1 MLLNVLAL
9 VVVAA
14 VACMC
19 AAQGVYR
26 ATQNLVA
33 LVLAGALA
41 FGWFAPVTRA
51 LFSSADDPAGIW
63 YYAGDA
69 LCLWAVLCVVF
80 LGLRTAGERLLPN
93 QPAFLPWADH
103 AGGGAIGLV
112 VGYVAVG
119 VCLVLVQMLPVA
131 PRFLGYEVFRY
142 VEGAGESDP
151 ERIEP
156 GDRLY
161 LAPDR
166 GVLTFFAYL
175 SEGCPRPEPL
185 YGQGTRTGVGGP
197 LGSAGSD
204 TPGLLNRY
212 ADVYPPPQ
220 MRGDGYAAVTD
231 VDDILYYHWY
241 RRWQYI
247 HFRTGSRLGPIPEV
261 PAGTAAEHALPL
273 DRTRSTTLY
282 GMSLRVSRAARSDS
296 IEEFPDERPPQGEEF
311 LAVTVRFKP
320 VRRWPRTIDSAQF
333 HLIDGRGVRVGGP
346 SRIHGTAKR
355 PAAGADAEPE
365 VVGRS
370 SCPASFPRALRFAFP
385 EGGTKGRYLMD
396 GARFHFV
403 QKREYVSRILVF
415 TVPSRMRTDQLRLF
429 MDPKV
434 PPLPLTDVRG

>member
-1 MLLNVLAL
+1 MLVNVLAL
-9 VVVAA
+9 VVVAV

-26 ATQNLVA
+26 AAQNLVA

-63 YYAGDA
+63 HYAGDA

-80 LGLRTAGERLLPN
+80 LGLRTAGERLLPH

-131 PRFLGYEVFRY
+131 PRFLGYEPFRY
-142 VEGAGESDP
+142 VEGTGEADP

-175 SEGCPRPEPL
+175 
-185 YGQGTRTGVGGP
+185 VGGP

-204 TPGLLNRY
+204 TVRAGTSEAPGLLNRY
-212 ADVYPPPQ
+212 ADVYPPPR
-220 MRGDGYAAVTD
+220 MRGDTYAPVTD

-247 HFRTGSRLGPIPEV
+247 LFRTGSRLGPLAEV

-273 DRTRSTTLY
+273 DRARSTTLY
-282 GMSLRVSRAARSDS
+282 GMSLRVNRAARSEA

-333 HLIDGRGVRVGGP
+333 HLIDARGVRVGGA

-355 PAAGADAEPE
+355 PAPVAGADAGPE
-365 VVGRS
+365 VVARS
-370 SCPASFPRALRFAFP
+370 GSPASFPRALRFAFP
-385 EGGTKGRYLMD
+385 EGATEGHYLMD

-403 QKREYVSRILVF
+403 EKREYASRILVF
-415 TVPSRMRTDQLRLF
+415 TVPSAMRTDQLRLF
-429 MDPKV
+429 LDPKV

>member
-1 MLLNVLAL
+1 
-9 VVVAA
+9 
-14 VACMC
+14 MC

-156 GDRLY
+156 GGHLY

-175 SEGCPRPEPL
+175 
-185 YGQGTRTGVGGP
+185 VGGP

-296 IEEFPDERPPQGEEF
+296 IEQFPDERPPQGEEF

>member
-119 VCLVLVQMLPVA
+119 VCLVLMQMLPMA

-142 VEGAGESDP
+142 VEGTGESDP

-156 GDRLY
+156 GGHLY

-175 SEGCPRPEPL
+175 
-185 YGQGTRTGVGGP
+185 VGGP

-204 TPGLLNRY
+204 TVRAGTSEAPGLLNRY

-247 HFRTGSRLGPIPEV
+247 LFRTGSRLGPIPEV

-355 PAAGADAEPE
+355 PVPVASADAGPE
-365 VVGRS
+365 VVVRS

-385 EGGTKGRYLMD
+385 EGDTEGRYLMD

-415 TVPSRMRTDQLRLF
+415 TVPSGTDQLRLF

-434 PPLPLTDVRG
+434 PPAAY